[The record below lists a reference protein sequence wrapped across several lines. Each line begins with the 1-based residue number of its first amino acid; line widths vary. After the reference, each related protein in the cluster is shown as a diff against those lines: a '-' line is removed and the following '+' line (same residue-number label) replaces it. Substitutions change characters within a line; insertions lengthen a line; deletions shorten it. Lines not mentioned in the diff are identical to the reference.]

1 MERRSTPAN
10 IPIETAPCWFC
21 ADVHVCV
28 LSCSLANDAICFQA
42 MTAYCDLLV
51 NVDPNYIML
60 DSDEEEADAAQE
72 KDLSE
77 MPPHLRKQVEDQFG
91 VKAKET
97 EKTPTVGAGEGAAA
111 GDLDSAEG
119 LADLLGAASTIA
131 AAKKGGGGDGG
142 GGAADLSTAT
152 IWEAAQSDDNLQILR
167 LVRDGADVNAKDE
180 GGLTAL
186 MYAAD
191 AENVISVQA
200 CLQARS
206 ASGESSQLDVNLV
219 DEDQQTALHYAALVG
234 SVEIAKLLVDANA
247 DPAAKDIDGATPLAQ
262 ATDEGYADVVAFLT
276 ETMRLSA

>member
-1 MERRSTPAN
+1 
-10 IPIETAPCWFC
+10 
-21 ADVHVCV
+21 
-28 LSCSLANDAICFQA
+28 

-51 NVDPNYIML
+51 DVDPNYIML
-60 DSDEEEADAAQE
+60 DSDEEEEDAAQE

-97 EKTPTVGAGEGAAA
+97 DNGPGVGAGEGAAA

-131 AAKKGGGGDGG
+131 AAKKGGGG
-142 GGAADLSTAT
+142 GAAVLSTAT
-152 IWEAAQSDDNLQILR
+152 IWEAAQSDDNLQVLR

-186 MYAAD
+186 MYAVD

-206 ASGESSQLDVNLV
+206 ASGGSSQLDVNLV

-234 SVEIAKLLVDANA
+234 NVEIAKLLVDANA